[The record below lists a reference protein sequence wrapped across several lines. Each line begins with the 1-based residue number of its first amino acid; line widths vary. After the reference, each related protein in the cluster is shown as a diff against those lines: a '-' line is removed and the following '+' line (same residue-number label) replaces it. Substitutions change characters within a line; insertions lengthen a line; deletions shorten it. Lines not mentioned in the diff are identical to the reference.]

1 MMILMNWLTYSIQQD
16 KASNNF
22 GRHFWSISVLLK
34 GKLIS
39 CLTLDV
45 IEHTCQK
52 REGKNNPMHQKYSL
66 VAFSPQ
72 KTRIC
77 IHTRF
82 MHSCLPNQARPA
94 NHLFL
99 YVPMVIFSTIFL
111 LLPSF
116 SEKWF
121 WFVVG
126 DAFSS
131 FTTVDNFL
139 NLAMVF
145 G

>member
-1 MMILMNWLTYSIQQD
+1 
-16 KASNNF
+16 
-22 GRHFWSISVLLK
+22 
-34 GKLIS
+34 
-39 CLTLDV
+39 
-45 IEHTCQK
+45 
-52 REGKNNPMHQKYSL
+52 MHQKYSL

-121 WFVVG
+121 WLLWEMHFLLPPPCVAPSKRSLNHKAHEG
-126 DAFSS
+126 KIPISSRLLTGAGTIYHSS
-131 FTTVDNFL
+131 FCKEKEKNETWCITV
-139 NLAMVF
+139 VF
-145 G
+145 HYVHILLQY